1 MKSNLPIQQDNK
13 LLVIY
18 RLEPEC
24 LGTLGHKQI
33 NDFCAH
39 ITKRILPVD
48 SDFVKWTV
56 LPRLAATEKEVEFR
70 LGGKLLQM
78 QQVVRYLAVFNRDY
92 DVFVESISNAVLKQI
107 DHYFN

>member
-1 MKSNLPIQQDNK
+1 MKSNLPIPQDKK

-24 LGTLGHKQI
+24 LGTIGHKQI
-33 NDFCAH
+33 NYFCAH

-70 LGGKLLQM
+70 LNGKLLQLP
-78 QQVVRYLAVFNRDY
+78 QVVRYLTVFNRDY
-92 DVFVESISNAVLKQI
+92 DAFLDSINNAVLKQV